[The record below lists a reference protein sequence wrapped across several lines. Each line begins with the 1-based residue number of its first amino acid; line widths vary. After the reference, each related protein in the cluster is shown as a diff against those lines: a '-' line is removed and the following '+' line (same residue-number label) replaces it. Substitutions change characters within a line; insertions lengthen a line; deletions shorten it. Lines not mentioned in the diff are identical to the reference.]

1 MWQEWVIAVHM
12 VNNNKYKNS
21 EVNEPSSR
29 SQLSV
34 GIAMGLPSEWIKRGP
49 ISSFFQI
56 FSFSSL
62 LHI

>member
-1 MWQEWVIAVHM
+1 MWQELVIAVHM

-34 GIAMGLPSEWIKRGP
+34 GIAMGLPSE
-49 ISSFFQI
+49 
-56 FSFSSL
+56 
-62 LHI
+62 